1 MTTTEGES
9 ERSLLSTCAK
19 RPFPTPNQTK
29 RTQLKRSEASMEIA
43 SDKDDLTAQADRLSE
58 QFSKTLTSLVDDVSF
73 LRQLASLAT
82 SIEEG
87 DSDAVERLCQM
98 DDAVSDLEKK
108 AKILKDIVADE
119 ERALERMEAL
129 VGEAKQRSRRLDIML
144 EAANAGKENMDRGSG
159 FSDTRASLKDASDH
173 NQSRHIE
180 NRRQP
185 KQSPT
190 QSNESSAN
198 QQLQQ
203 EQTKEKKSKLI
214 CLPRV
219 SRAELNSVPREFR
232 SHLSLAVV
240 NEALT
245 EIECFAR
252 EKATLIER
260 NRRKRHLLKWNTEEE
275 EDDSRE
281 FTITEQELRQSC
293 AFFHSGES
301 TARSVLLVL
310 RVLHCIK
317 QIPSKTG
324 DVVYVIPS

>member
-1 MTTTEGES
+1 
-9 ERSLLSTCAK
+9 
-19 RPFPTPNQTK
+19 
-29 RTQLKRSEASMEIA
+29 MEIA
-43 SDKDDLTAQADRLSE
+43 SGKDDLAVQADRLSE
-58 QFSKTLTSLVDDVSF
+58 QFSKTLTSLVDDASF

-87 DSDAVERLCQM
+87 DSDAVERLCQL
-98 DDAVSDLEKK
+98 DAAVSDLEKK
-108 AKILKDIVADE
+108 TKILKEIVAEE

-129 VGEAKQRSRRLDIML
+129 VGETKQRSRRLDILL
-144 EAANAGKENMDRGSG
+144 EAANDGKENVDRSAG
-159 FSDTRASLKDASDH
+159 FSATHVSLKDVHDQ
-173 NQSRHIE
+173 NQNRHIE
-180 NRRQP
+180 HRRQP
-185 KQSPT
+185 KQSSAT
-190 QSNESSAN
+190 KSNESHAYQQTQQN
-198 QQLQQ
+198 QV
-203 EQTKEKKSKLI
+203 KEKKSKPI

-252 EKATLIER
+252 EKAALIER
-260 NRRKRHLLKWNTEEE
+260 NRRKRYLLKWNTEEE
-275 EDDSRE
+275 EDVSGD
-281 FTITEQELRQSC
+281 FTITEHELRQAC
-293 AFFHSGES
+293 AFFHGGES

-324 DVVYVIPS
+324 DVVYVIPSNLEKLDS